1 MLNKSHIL
9 ISMILRNEGGYWMD
23 PDNLDSGGETYCGI
37 SRVNFPKWEGWK
49 IIDKFKPLKRE
60 QIITTVK
67 ELEDLVEQF
76 YADQFYNKCK
86 IDDISNIYIS
96 AHLLD
101 HSVNAGVSNGVK
113 CLQKA
118 ILNLGHSLDVDGKIG
133 PTTIRLANLCNSKN
147 LLQEFISKRKE
158 YYQEIVDR
166 KPSQNKFLKGWLNRV
181 DEVNIYVSNKF
192 S

>member
-1 MLNKSHIL
+1 MNKSHIL

-49 IIDKFKPLKRE
+49 IIDKFKPLKRG

-67 ELEDLVEQF
+67 DLVEQF
-76 YADQFYNKCK
+76 YKDNFYDKCK

-96 AHLLD
+96 SHLLD

-118 ILNLGHSLDVDGKIG
+118 ISNLGQSLDIDGKIG

-147 LLQEFISKRKE
+147 LLQEFISQRKE
-158 YYQEIVDR
+158 YYQSIVDR
-166 KPSQNKFLKGWLNRV
+166 KPSQSKFLKGWLNRI
-181 DEVNIYVSNKF
+181 DEVNTYISNKF
-192 S
+192 KS

>member
-1 MLNKSHIL
+1 MNKKHFLIKLIL
-9 ISMILRNEGGYWMD
+9 HSESGYWMD

-49 IIDKFKPLKRE
+49 IIDKFKPLKRG

-101 HSVNAGVSNGVK
+101 HAVNAGVSNGVK

-133 PTTIRLANLCNSKN
+133 PTTIRLANLCNSRS
-147 LLQEFISKRKE
+147 LLQEFISQRKIGRASCRE
-158 YYQEIVDR
+158 
-166 KPSQNKFLKGWLNRV
+166 RV
-181 DEVNIYVSNKF
+181 
-192 S
+192 